1 MNSLPD
7 HRLEETIDQLLA
19 SSVSPGSEPEGFHI
33 GPMPSRPE
41 FQWMQLVY
49 ALAGVS
55 IFGFFLI
62 DWLFS
67 QNIEEID
74 FIHLFSLDGITAL
87 FSGESSGILAT
98 LIGLAA
104 AMLLILPEKLK
115 LLYHTL

>member
-7 HRLEETIDQLLA
+7 HRLEEQIDQLLA
-19 SSVSPGSEPEGFHI
+19 ASVGPGSEPEGFHI
-33 GPMPSRPE
+33 DPMPRRPE
-41 FQWMQLVY
+41 FQWMQLFY

-74 FIHLFSLDGITAL
+74 FIHLFSLDGVSSL
-87 FSGESSGILAT
+87 FLGVSSGTLAT
-98 LIGLAA
+98 ILGLAA
-104 AMLLILPEKLK
+104 AAVLILPEKLK
-115 LLYHTL
+115 LLYRTL